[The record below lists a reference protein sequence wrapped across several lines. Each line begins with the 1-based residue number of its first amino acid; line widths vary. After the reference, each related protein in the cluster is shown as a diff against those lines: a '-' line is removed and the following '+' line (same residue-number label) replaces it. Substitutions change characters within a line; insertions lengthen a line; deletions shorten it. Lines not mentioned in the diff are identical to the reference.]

1 MADPAP
7 NALQRH
13 LPRRSGMKDL
23 IASAGRHNDL
33 LLAGM
38 LVAIVALFVLPL
50 PTPLLDFLIAANLS
64 MSLTLLIV
72 AMYVPSA
79 LSLSTFPS
87 LLLFTTL
94 FRLALNIASTK
105 LILLHANAGHIIDTF
120 GKLIVGNNVV
130 VGGVVFLIIAIVQF
144 IVVAKGSERVAE
156 VAARFALD
164 AMPGKQMSIDAD
176 VRAGVLSS
184 VQAQKRR
191 QQLEQECSL
200 HGAMDGAMKFV
211 KGDAIAGIVIAL
223 VNILAGL
230 AIGTLMHDMSIGGAL
245 QRYAILTV
253 GDGMVSQIPSLLVS
267 IASGVVITRVSA
279 DGEPHSDQL
288 ASQIARQLMAHPRAL
303 VIAGLAT
310 ASFLLVPGFPK
321 WVFGTLALV
330 VLGAGLLTRRLLDSR
345 RTPAWMSYSDADDDG
360 GEVVQGAIAAP
371 LELRLSTGLRG
382 RLDRPALDLRMA
394 AAKARVES
402 DLGPVFPRV
411 QVGWGSGLGENQY
424 QVLVQDVVVSQGTL
438 RPGSWLL
445 DAAEAATPPAGAE
458 VAEPFGPFP
467 RVVWVDAAPTAVR
480 AWTCEDVLGLHVDHA
495 VRRHIAQLIGLQE
508 VQRLLHAAQREVPE
522 LAAEVAR
529 AVPLQRLAE
538 VLRRL
543 LQENVPIR
551 NLHAIF
557 ESLAIWAPTE
567 PDVVALTE
575 LVRIDLGRFIT
586 SRHVGARREL
596 HAILFESSLIDRV
609 QAAIERSPRGNL
621 LLLDPAVAQDVR
633 EQVRRIL
640 GGAQQRVVAIVSS
653 DTRRYIKTLIEPVA
667 PQLAVLSYQEVDE
680 DVALQPVGWV
690 SNPQPQA
697 LTPIAEAA

>member
-1 MADPAP
+1 MAHPP
-7 NALQRH
+7 PTALRRT
-13 LPRRSGMKDL
+13 LPRRRGIQAL
-23 IASAGRHNDL
+23 ISNAGRHNDL
-33 LLAGM
+33 LLAGL

-50 PTPLLDFLIAANLS
+50 PTPLLDFLIATNLS

-184 VQAQKRR
+184 AQAQRRR

-279 DGEPHSDQL
+279 DGEAHEGQL
-288 ASQIARQLMAHPRAL
+288 ASQISRQLTAHPRAL

-321 WVFGTLALV
+321 WVFGLLALG

-345 RTPAWMSYSDADDDG
+345 RTPAWMSYRDTDNY
-360 GEVVQGAIAAP
+360 EVVQGAIAAP

-382 RLDRPALDLRMA
+382 RLDRPALDQRMA

-402 DLGPVFPRV
+402 DLGPVFPHV
-411 QVGWGSGLGENQY
+411 QVGWGSGLAEDQY

-438 RPGSWLL
+438 RPGWQLL
-445 DAAEAATPPAGAE
+445 ESAEAVTPPEGSE

-467 RVVWVDAAPTAVR
+467 RVVWVAAAAAGTR
-480 AWTCEDVLGLHVDHA
+480 GLSCEEVLGLHVDHA

-508 VQRLLHAAQREVPE
+508 VQRLLHAAQRDVPE

-529 AVPLQRLAE
+529 AVPLQKLAE

-557 ESLAIWAPTE
+557 ESLAIWAPSET
-567 PDVVALTE
+567 DVVALTE

-586 SRHVGARREL
+586 SRHVGPRREL

-640 GGAQQRVVAIVSS
+640 AGSQQRVVAIVSS
-653 DTRRYIKTLIEPVA
+653 DTRRYVKTLIEPVA
-667 PQLAVLSYQEVDE
+667 PQLPVLSYQEVDE

-690 SNPQPQA
+690 SNPQPQV
-697 LTPIAEAA
+697 TPIAEAA